1 MKITDEIKE
10 QVLANREQGFSYA
23 KIAKATGISRSSVIT
38 IIKDHQIKDLPIH
51 AKVLKICP
59 NPRIILIYFGD
70 QKENFAKCV
79 IRAGMNYPQ
88 GKSLEVKKVDTSAEP
103 LYRLA

>member
-1 MKITDEIKE
+1 MKITEEIKKDILE
-10 QVLANREQGFSYA
+10 KRNQGFSYA
-23 KIAKATGISRSSVIT
+23 RIVKETGVSRTSVIK
-38 IIKDHQIKDLPIH
+38 IVKDHQIQDLPVE
-51 AKVLKICP
+51 AKVLKGCP

-79 IRAGMNYPQ
+79 VRSGMNYPA
-88 GKSLEVKKVDTSAEP
+88 GKVLQVKKVDTSAEP

>member
-1 MKITDEIKE
+1 MKITDEIKD

-38 IIKDHQIKDLPIH
+38 IIKDYQIQDLPIQ
-51 AKVLKICP
+51 AKVLKVCP

-70 QKENFAKCV
+70 RKENFAKCV
-79 IRAGMNYPQ
+79 VRAGMNYPQ
-88 GKSLEVKKVDTSAEP
+88 GKSLEVKKVDTSVEP

>member
-1 MKITDEIKE
+1 MKITEEIKKDILE
-10 QVLANREQGFSYA
+10 KRNQGFSYA
-23 KIAKATGISRSSVIT
+23 RIVKDSGVSRTSVIK
-38 IIKDHQIKDLPIH
+38 IVKDHQIQDLPVK
-51 AKVLKICP
+51 AKVLKGCP

-79 IRAGMNYPQ
+79 VRAGMNYPA
-88 GKSLEVKKVDTSAEP
+88 GKVLEVKKVDTSAEP